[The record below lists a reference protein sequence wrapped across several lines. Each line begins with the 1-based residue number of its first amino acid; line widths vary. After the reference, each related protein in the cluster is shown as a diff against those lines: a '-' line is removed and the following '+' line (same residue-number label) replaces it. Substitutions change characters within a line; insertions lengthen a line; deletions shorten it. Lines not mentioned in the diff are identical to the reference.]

1 MRRPLVPH
9 HRLVQQLC
17 RLCPAGFRD
26 QAPFGGNLLR
36 LKPIVILGGAD
47 ARLNIATM
55 LGDAGGGVPNMVLQ
69 ILDMR
74 LGRLV
79 ELLLRG
85 GGGLLHLL
93 RNFVAGGG
101 HLIQRGAL
109 GGAVGPQLVKTRGID
124 NLFELFGG
132 DPGGLP
138 GIRKHR
144 LMHRKC
150 LGGRPIGKTHQGG
163 VSLFP
168 IRHRRGKR
176 LARRGHRGLRLSQGN
191 VNLYGFGVK
200 RRIQLIQ
207 AQLPQKH
214 IVLGGE
220 QLQCGLRL
228 GVGGPGRPGLSE
240 GRKPMLGNEISQV
253 RLRLGHR
260 IVGFGVPGARGDGD
274 GDVPDGQG
282 GGVGDHMFEF
292 RVRGLPVEGEFRG
305 RRRPHRELG
314 GPQLVGVPGQA
325 HRGFGR
331 LVLGDGRRG
340 HLGDGNQCAAL
351 GGNIVEGAA
360 QFFQLSSPLLAGCR
374 VAGGGGCPHRV
385 VGLLFRGH
393 GCGTRGG
400 ERCAALVLRL
410 GGLAQVNQ
418 GGFEPFDALPA
429 GPFAFHKL

>member
-1 MRRPLVPH
+1 M
-9 HRLVQQLC
+9 
-17 RLCPAGFRD
+17 
-26 QAPFGGNLLR
+26 
-36 LKPIVILGGAD
+36 ILGGAD
-47 ARLNIATM
+47 TRLNITTM

-85 GGGLLHLL
+85 GSGLFQLL
-93 RNFVAGGG
+93 RNFVTSGG

-109 GGAVGPQLVKTRGID
+109 GVAVGPELVKTRGID
-124 NLFELFGG
+124 NLFELLGG

-138 GIRKHR
+138 SIRKHR
-144 LMHRKC
+144 LVHRKR

-163 VSLFP
+163 VGLFP

-176 LARRGHRGLRLSQGN
+176 LACRGHRGLSLGQGD
-191 VNLYGFGVK
+191 VNLYGFSVK

-220 QLQCGLRL
+220 QLQRGLRL
-228 GVGGPGRPGLSE
+228 GVGGPGRPGLGE
-240 GRKPMLGNEISQV
+240 GRKPMLGNEIGQV
-253 RLRLGHR
+253 RRRLGHR
-260 IVGFGVPGARGDGD
+260 VVGFGVPGARGNGD
-274 GDVPDGQG
+274 GSVPDSQN

-305 RRRPHRELG
+305 RRRLHRELG

-331 LVLGDGRRG
+331 LVLGDGRRV
-340 HLGDGNQCAAL
+340 HLGDGNQCTAL

-360 QFFQLSSPLLAGCR
+360 QFFQLGSPLLAGR
-374 VAGGGGCPHRV
+374 RIAGGGGCPHRI
-385 VGLLFRGH
+385 VGLLFRSH
-393 GCGTRGG
+393 GGSARGG

-410 GGLAQVNQ
+410 GSLAQINQ
-418 GGFEPFDALPA
+418 GGFELVDALPA